1 MLLLPNPKRLMLGY
15 LAGAVTTSVIVGI
28 AIVEWLHHSGVVGTT
43 KHSVA
48 PGIDIALG
56 VIALLAA
63 FVVQSGRAARA
74 RERRAEKHV
83 GKAKKTPRWQEALSG
98 GTARTTFVIGLL
110 LSFPGASYL
119 AALTELDKQNLGLAG
134 DVVTILAVT
143 AVMLALL
150 EVPLLCFTVAPEWT
164 PRAIERFKEW
174 LGTHGGRV
182 IVTILTLVGL
192 ALIVRGVL
200 VLHG

>member
-1 MLLLPNPKRLMLGY
+1 M
-15 LAGAVTTSVIVGI
+15 TTSVIVGI

-74 RERRAEKHV
+74 RERRAEKRA

-150 EVPLLCFTVAPEWT
+150 EVPLVCFTVAPEWT

-174 LGTHGGRV
+174 LGTARRKSARDRPDSDRFCSDPQRSARNSE
-182 IVTILTLVGL
+182 LGL
-192 ALIVRGVL
+192 DAPGPVHNEL
-200 VLHG
+200 

>member
-1 MLLLPNPKRLMLGY
+1 M
-15 LAGAVTTSVIVGI
+15 
-28 AIVEWLHHSGVVGTT
+28 
-43 KHSVA
+43 
-48 PGIDIALG
+48 
-56 VIALLAA
+56 
-63 FVVQSGRAARA
+63 
-74 RERRAEKHV
+74 
-83 GKAKKTPRWQEALSG
+83 
-98 GTARTTFVIGLL
+98 
-110 LSFPGASYL
+110 
-119 AALTELDKQNLGLAG
+119 AG